1 MAARRL
7 IWPVRLLDRYL
18 FRELLAPL
26 AYCLGGLVL
35 LGNCFSLFGELSELQ
50 ERKLHLPDVLEYCAA
65 ITPEFLV
72 MVLPITLLLALLY
85 TLTNLARAN
94 ELTAMRAAGI
104 SLGRI
109 CLPYFAV
116 GCALSVA
123 LFGLNEFLVPRST
136 DWKNHILSRYVQ
148 KPGDIES
155 KNEFRNFGFT
165 NARGH
170 RAWFIGEYR
179 VATAE
184 MFRPQV
190 DWYATD
196 GSIQLLR
203 ADHAVHTN
211 GVWTFFNAAEYSQ
224 ANAQAPLVPSLTTNV
239 LAMPEFDETPRQIL
253 SEIKINSFESL
264 KRSRSS
270 DIPLA
275 DILAY
280 LRLHPNLPPADSGW
294 LFTKFHG
301 RIAAPWTCLV
311 VVLIAIPFGAA
322 TGRRN
327 LFVGVAGSLF
337 ICFGYFV
344 IQQTGLALGSG
355 GYLPAW
361 LAAWLPNFIFG
372 TLGLVLMLRAR

>member
-1 MAARRL
+1 M
-7 IWPVRLLDRYL
+7 RLLDRYL
-18 FRELLAPL
+18 FRELLTPL

-35 LGNCFSLFGELSELQ
+35 LGNCFSLFGELEKLQ
-50 ERKLHLPDVLEYCAA
+50 EHKLHLLDVLEYSAA
-65 ITPEFLV
+65 MTPEFLV
-72 MVLPITLLLALLY
+72 LVLPITLLLALLY
-85 TLTNLARAN
+85 TLTNLSRAN

-104 SLGRI
+104 SLTRI
-109 CLPYFAV
+109 CAPYFAV
-116 GCALSVA
+116 GAALSVT
-123 LFGLNEFLVPRST
+123 LFVLNEVVVPRST
-136 DWKNHILSRYVQ
+136 DWKYRILARHVQ
-148 KPGDIES
+148 KPGDVES

-190 DWYATD
+190 SWYAPD

-203 ADHAVHTN
+203 ADRAVRTN
-211 GVWTFFNAAEYSQ
+211 GAWTFFNAAQ
-224 ANAQAPLVPSLTTNV
+224 FAQTDSTAPLVPSLVTNV
-239 LAMPEFDETPRQIL
+239 LVMPEFDETPRQIR
-253 SEIKINSFESL
+253 SEIKISSYQSQ
-264 KRSRSS
+264 KRTRSS
-270 DIPLA
+270 DIPLM

-280 LRLHPNLPPADSGW
+280 LHLHPNQSPADSGY

-322 TGRRN
+322 PGRRN
-327 LFVGVAGSLF
+327 LFVGVAGSIF

-344 IQQTGLALGSG
+344 VQQVGLALGSG
-355 GYLPAW
+355 GYLAAW
-361 LAAWLPNFIFG
+361 LAAWLPNFLFG
-372 TLGLVLMLRAR
+372 ALGLALMVRVR

>member
-1 MAARRL
+1 M
-7 IWPVRLLDRYL
+7 RLLDRYL
-18 FRELLAPL
+18 FRELLTPL

-35 LGNCFSLFGELSELQ
+35 LGNCFNLFGELEKLQ
-50 ERKLHLPDVLEYCAA
+50 ESKLHLLDVLEYSAA

-85 TLTNLARAN
+85 TLTNLSRSN

-109 CLPYFAV
+109 CAPYFVV

-123 LFGLNEFLVPRST
+123 LFVLNELVVPRST
-136 DWKNHILSRYVQ
+136 EWKSHILSRYVQ
-148 KPGDIES
+148 KSGDVDS

-170 RAWFIGEYR
+170 RAWFISEYR

-184 MFRPQV
+184 MIRPQV
-190 DWYATD
+190 KWNSRD

-203 ADHAVHTN
+203 ADRAVYTN
-211 GVWTFFNAAEYSQ
+211 GVWIFYNVAEYAQ
-224 ANAQAPLVPSLTTNV
+224 ADNVAPLVPSLMTNV
-239 LAMPEFDETPRQIL
+239 LAMPDFDETPSQIR
-253 SEIKINSFESL
+253 SEIKISSYQSL
-264 KRSRSS
+264 RKNRSS
-270 DIPLA
+270 DIPLT
-275 DILAY
+275 DIFAY
-280 LRLHPNLPPADSGW
+280 LRLHPNLPPKDSGW
-294 LFTKFHG
+294 LFTKFYG

-327 LFVGVAGSLF
+327 LFVGVAGSIF

-344 IQQTGLALGSG
+344 IQQVGLALGTG

-372 TLGLVLMLRAR
+372 ALGLVLMLRAR